1 MVFFTQKLMLMRVKI
16 IAAVFLIVVSSC
28 TNPRTIYISNTTDKS
43 VTLLVEKYALAD
55 TVSQWT
61 AFKDSLHGKQIK
73 PGHIKIDFG
82 KGKWNSDDQSNL
94 ESMLP
99 RIIVLQNGNSQP
111 FKLPKDTRIKHYGWI
126 ANELVLRIDD
136 LKE

>member
-1 MVFFTQKLMLMRVKI
+1 MIT
-16 IAAVFLIVVSSC
+16 AVFLIVVCSC
-28 TNPRTIYISNTTDKS
+28 TNPRTIYISNRTDES
-43 VTLLVEKYALAD
+43 LTLLVEKDSRAD
-55 TVSQWT
+55 TISKLV
-61 AFKDSLHGKQIK
+61 AFRDSLHGKQIK

-99 RIIVLQNGNSQP
+99 RIKVLQDGNSQP
-111 FKLPKDTRIKHYGWI
+111 FIPPKSTRIKHYGWI

-136 LKE
+136 LK